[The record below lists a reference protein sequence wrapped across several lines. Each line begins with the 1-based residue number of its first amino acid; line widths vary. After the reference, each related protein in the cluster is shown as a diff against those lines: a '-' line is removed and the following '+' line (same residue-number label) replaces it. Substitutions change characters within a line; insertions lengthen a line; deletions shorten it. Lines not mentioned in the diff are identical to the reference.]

1 MPFLRHP
8 FEPRIMTSKGNIQ
21 ILDSLVKLTSIHDPG
36 LLELALI
43 EDISRLVKHGKVK
56 LFRARSHDEKIDFVQ
71 DGHDDVPASLD
82 GHLEAL
88 MRKAVR
94 SGQKQSSTSG
104 GKNVQVL
111 PLIGA
116 HVDVTSLV
124 VIQSAAADGEWQYP
138 AEVELKVFHN
148 LIGLISDNER
158 DALTR
163 LFNRKTFDKK
173 IGKILSD
180 LRYYGHRAGE
190 TEHYRSCFLAEFDI
204 DFFKRVND
212 QFGHLLGDEVLI
224 LLATLMRKIFRDDD
238 LLFRFGGEEF
248 VCVIRNVNQELAIK
262 AFERFRATVEEY
274 PFPQVGKVTV
284 SIGVTEILAN
294 DLTSSLIDRADKAL
308 YFAKAHGRN
317 QVAVHEVL
325 VAEGHLEARD
335 LSGEM
340 EMFGDAK

>member
-1 MPFLRHP
+1 MPSKSNI
-8 FEPRIMTSKGNIQ
+8 RI
-21 ILDSLVKLTSIHDPG
+21 LESLVKLTGIHDPG

-43 EDISRLVKHGKVK
+43 EDITRLVKHGKVT
-56 LFRARSHDEKIDFVQ
+56 LFRARSRDEQIEFVQ
-71 DGHDDVPASLD
+71 DDQDEASSRPA

-94 SGQKQSSTSG
+94 SGQKRSG
-104 GKNVQVL
+104 LLSGKHVEIL
-111 PLIGA
+111 PLVGA
-116 HVDVTSLV
+116 HVDATSLV
-124 VIQSAAADGEWQYP
+124 VIESAAANSEWQYP

-163 LFNRKTFDKK
+163 LLNRKTFDKK

-190 TEHYRSCFLAEFDI
+190 SEQPRSCFLAEFDI

-248 VCVIRNVNQELAIK
+248 VCVIRNVTQELAVK
-262 AFERFRATVEEY
+262 AFERFRATVEGY
-274 PFPQVGKVTV
+274 SFPQVGKVTV

-308 YFAKAHGRN
+308 YFAKSHGRN
-317 QVAVHEVL
+317 QVAVYETL
-325 VAEGHLEARD
+325 VEQGHLEARD

-340 EMFGDAK
+340 EMFGDIK